1 MELVFFGVVVLV
13 VLITLTIVIYVCRKK
28 IQFNVKGQG
37 IAYFLLKLL
46 SISNMILLGF
56 DALFKKE
63 DLIGKGAFGEAW
75 KVTNRKTK
83 ETCVMKMLTTIIST
97 YDSGRNEVEVLK
109 SVNHDHLV
117 RYVKDFFENGKYLM
131 VMEFCSGGDLKK
143 AIDKQ
148 KALKSPFAEDVI
160 FNWFGQ
166 LISGLKYMKEIKIL
180 HRDLKPN
187 NVFLTSD
194 NKIKIGDFG
203 LAKMLETTYE
213 LAQTKTG
220 ARIYMAPERH
230 RGERYSHKV
239 DVWALGCILYE
250 LCTLKHTF
258 TKIPDILLG
267 QYEPIPDGLH
277 PGVSVYIP
285 RLLCMDPNR
294 RPSADKILAQRL
306 FFTVYELELIEQFF
320 SGQVQS
326 GQGSNGTLSYSHV
339 NEESDFYTNE
349 ILSGSYV

>member
-1 MELVFFGVVVLV
+1 MS
-13 VLITLTIVIYVCRKK
+13 
-28 IQFNVKGQG
+28 
-37 IAYFLLKLL
+37 
-46 SISNMILLGF
+46 SISNIIVLGF
-56 DALFKKE
+56 DALFKRE
-63 DLIGKGAFGEAW
+63 ELIGRGAFGEAW

-83 ETCVMKMLTTIIST
+83 EMYVMKILTTTRST
-97 YDSGRNEVEVLK
+97 NDTRTIGRNEVEVLK

-117 RYVKDFFENGKYLM
+117 RYVADFFENEKYLM

-148 KALKSPFAEDVI
+148 KSLKSPFAEDLV
-160 FNWFGQ
+160 FNWFRQ

-187 NVFLTSD
+187 NVFLTFD

-203 LAKMLETTYE
+203 LAKMLDTTHE
-213 LAQTKTG
+213 MAQTKAG

-250 LCTLKHTF
+250 LCTLKYTF
-258 TKIPDILLG
+258 TNVPDIIVG
-267 QYEPIPDGLH
+267 QYQPIPDGLH

-294 RPSADKILAQRL
+294 RPSADKILAHRL
-306 FFTVYELELIEQFF
+306 FFTVYEIRF
-320 SGQVQS
+320 
-326 GQGSNGTLSYSHV
+326 
-339 NEESDFYTNE
+339 
-349 ILSGSYV
+349 